1 MLVGSF
7 LAGVAFSHSMVGMT
21 HAISHALGGVYH
33 IPHGL
38 ANALVLPEVMAY
50 NLDAR
55 LERYSD
61 IAAALG
67 ITFPQI
73 AHQGVSMLET
83 TWRPD
88 VVEKALDSFD
98 TVRDWVDGRSEKVK
112 GLATKA
118 LGSLGFVDQWFRKQ
132 AARAGIEK
140 ISTLN
145 RQLAHLTGMPLNLR
159 DAGVTDNLAKLEQVV
174 ATAMTDG
181 AMLYNPVEP
190 EREDVARIVEK
201 LYLASLKPLPVTE
214 ADLLPLADRL
224 DRKEMKNVFQDT
236 ETLYRI
242 LTGFYERLKK
252 DPRIGPP
259 LKKTN
264 LCIQFVYRNP
274 SAVITI
280 DASKDDPLIVQ
291 GDYAGKPEVT
301 MTMNADFAHRF
312 WHGKANLVTALTRRQ
327 VIAKGNVPKT
337 IKLLPILK
345 PAYELYPRFLEEQ
358 GLGHLVM
365 D

>member
-1 MLVGSF
+1 
-7 LAGVAFSHSMVGMT
+7 
-21 HAISHALGGVYH
+21 
-33 IPHGL
+33 
-38 ANALVLPEVMAY
+38 
-50 NLDAR
+50 
-55 LERYSD
+55 
-61 IAAALG
+61 
-67 ITFPQI
+67 
-73 AHQGVSMLET
+73 
-83 TWRPD
+83 
-88 VVEKALDSFD
+88 
-98 TVRDWVDGRSEKVK
+98 
-112 GLATKA
+112 
-118 LGSLGFVDQWFRKQ
+118 
-132 AARAGIEK
+132 
-140 ISTLN
+140 
-145 RQLAHLTGMPLNLR
+145 MPLNLR

-181 AMLYNPVEP
+181 SMLYNPVEP

-201 LYLASLKPLPVTE
+201 LYLVSVKPLPVTE

-264 LCIQFVYRNP
+264 LCIQFIYKNP

-280 DASKDDPLIVQ
+280 DASKDDPLIVP
-291 GDYAGKPEVT
+291 GDYAGKPEVS

-345 PAYELYPRFLEEQ
+345 PAFELYPRFLEEQ